1 MLEPQKRSTGVF
13 RANESEAMDRV
24 VDEVSEE
31 QTKAFIIKRHE
42 LDYLFTG
49 KRNAAKQGWL
59 RIIGELG
66 LKGIS
71 VEQCRKKWLN
81 LLRKYKDLKNPPTG
95 SGNEEGELQWPFFDL
110 LDSIMSGRAI
120 INPPR
125 LVASAS
131 TAGNAEEPPS
141 DEAAMVA

>member
-1 MLEPQKRSTGVF
+1 M
-13 RANESEAMDRV
+13 
-24 VDEVSEE
+24 
-31 QTKAFIIKRHE
+31 
-42 LDYLFTG
+42 
-49 KRNAAKQGWL
+49 
-59 RIIGELG
+59 
-66 LKGIS
+66 
-71 VEQCRKKWLN
+71 EQCRKKWLN

-141 DEAAMVA
+141 DEAAPQEDRSPQGRQVKKRKRSDDVTERVLSNMERQTNLMEKLFDFIVSRSTK